1 MLDQLKNEAMKER
14 HWNKLMKMTGTKFDM
29 NPKRFTLGNLFAMDL
44 SRFVEE
50 IGEIVTEAMQELKIE
65 TELKKVEDIWS
76 STQFRVAKTNSG
88 YILRSADDIQLELE
102 DSQLNLQ
109 TMAGSRFALEYID
122 VIRGWDKKLN
132 NASEVMEVWFKVQ
145 SRWKY
150 LESIFVGA
158 EDIRQQLPEEAKKF
172 DNVDKEF
179 KGIMNATSKEPNV
192 IKACHADKR
201 LQTLEELLDKLDK
214 CQKSLSDYL
223 NTKRN
228 SFPRFFFVS
237 DDELLSVLGT
247 SDPTAIQIHM
257 LKLFTNVKTLQFAR
271 ANKQI
276 VGMGSSKNEIM
287 NFKDGVTVSGGVEE
301 WMTLVEAEMK
311 ASLRQITKEGTFCY
325 AGANRVDWVDSQLGM
340 VGLCGSQIWWTWE
353 TEDAFRKVALGNKY
367 GMKELLD
374 AQNVQ
379 LLDLVKKVRQP
390 LKSHMRKKINT
401 LLIVDVHAKDIID
414 RFVRDSIL
422 DAREFD
428 WESQL
433 RFVWDKSADTC
444 QIKQCT
450 GSFNYFYEFYGL
462 AGRLVI
468 TPLTDRCIMTLT
480 QALTFNLGGAP
491 AGPAGTGKTETVKD
505 LAKGLAIPC
514 FVINCGD
521 GLDYKAMGSI
531 YSGLAQIGAWGCFDE
546 FNRINVEVL
555 SVVSAQIFSIQ
566 TSLNQGKETA
576 DIGIGRDIYVKTT
589 VGIFVTM
596 NPGYAGRA
604 ELPDNLK
611 ALFRPVTMVVPDLM
625 QICMIM
631 LFSEGFEGA
640 GVLGKKMTTLYGL
653 AKEQLSKQFHYDW
666 GLRALKSV
674 LVLAGTL
681 KRENQDLSEEE
692 VLFRALRDMNM
703 PKFVFE
709 DVPLFK
715 GLLADLFPGLNVP
728 RVSFETL
735 KVAVETD
742 YSERGLKPSN
752 TKVFTMQ
759 VDKTIQI
766 YETLLARH
774 TIMVVGPTGGG
785 KTTCIDG
792 LQRGMLPSFNQS
804 VKQHVINA
812 KAQTLEELYGI
823 MDPVTRDWTD
833 GILSN
838 TFRNMNSPLP
848 LGKENEIRWLI
859 FDGDVDALWIENMN
873 SVMDDNK
880 LLTLPNG
887 ERIQLKDYC
896 KLIMET
902 FDLQYAS
909 PATISRCGMV
919 WVAPEDLGIRPY
931 FERWVNGRR
940 EEEQSLLLAT
950 YDVYV
955 NKMIEWVLTG
965 MVDGEVRPKPD
976 LVVPLNDLGM
986 LQQLTNLIESILA
999 DAEETNTGDG
1009 KGYDDND
1016 IEAVFIFALTWSV
1029 GSALTGP
1036 SREMFDSF
1044 LRELAQSGTPS
1055 DSVYESF
1062 YDLTD
1067 KRWKNWKSAVNPYE
1081 QPVPFKYSSINV
1093 PTADNV
1099 LYTYLL
1105 KTIASTGRA
1114 VLFVGEPGTAKT
1126 VTIENYMH
1134 RVLAANCLNLTVNF
1148 SSRTSGKDIRQ
1159 NIEDNTDKRTGKI
1172 YGPPNGK
1179 MLFVFIDDMNMP
1191 KVDVYGTQQ
1200 PIATLLHL
1208 LSRGQMW
1215 DYVKDLSPRIY
1226 KDMRYLAAMG
1236 PPGGGRNTVDTRFIA
1251 QFSVFNLTPPT
1262 TEVLDGIYSKILTT
1276 FMSVMNDEVKKCTSK
1291 LTSMT
1296 LRLYATIQEK
1306 LPRTPSNFHYIF
1318 NLRDLGKIFQGLCQ
1332 ATIDKFDNSVKV
1344 VRLWRN
1350 EVDRVITDRLTS
1362 DSDVKVV
1369 RDMQVQLLREQ
1380 FPAQADEVMKDPS
1393 MFGDFEFAASRI
1405 SEDAEDPRLYGDVGG
1420 YQEVRQTFDD
1430 ILEVYNSDASL
1441 KPMTLVLF
1449 ESALD
1454 HLTRIYRLINM
1465 PRGNALLVGVGGSGK
1480 QSLTKLATFAAGYNI
1495 FELTLTRGY
1504 GEAEFREDIK
1514 LLYAEVAKGPTT
1526 FLFTDAHVA
1535 EEGFL
1540 ESINNILTTG
1550 LVPALFAQDEKDQL
1564 SNTVREE
1571 VRAAGLDETP
1581 NVLWNYFVGKARDN
1595 LHVVLAMSPSGE
1607 TLRVRC
1613 RNFPGLASST
1623 TIDWFFPWPEEA
1635 LSKVAQYF
1643 LAEETGIQ
1651 PEFRDSVV
1659 KHMVMVH
1666 LNVLTYAEKYKEE
1679 LRRFYYVTPKNYLDY
1694 IQNYRRML
1702 RESGRKIQKAIKRL
1716 GGGLTKLKDAS
1727 IAVDRMSVQLTDAKV
1742 IVDAKTVDV
1751 KALIKDIEAKT
1762 AVANVNQEKAEKK
1775 KEELAKAAV
1784 IIERES
1790 AKAAIALGE
1799 ALPAL
1804 EAAAAALENLDK
1816 DDISELKAFAN
1827 PSESV
1832 INVCMCVQYLKPTGN
1847 EDLNGGWKGCK
1858 AMLGT
1863 MGFIDK
1869 LKKYEK
1875 DKIKDKWISG
1885 IKKYTKRKDFT
1896 PEAMMAKSR
1905 AAAGM
1910 LTWVLAICGYHAV
1923 AKNVEPLRI
1932 KVRNMEKAAAQGEKE
1947 LAATTKLL
1955 GELEAELAILNE
1967 NYRKADAELQDLL
1980 EKATTMERRLTSA
1993 SNLLEGL
2000 AGERTRWGEEGG
2012 KLQLQADRVVGDGL
2026 LSASFLSY
2034 LGAFT
2039 YKYRCDMLDN
2049 TWSTDCGDRGIPMT
2063 SPFSVRDQLTT
2074 EATVQLWGSQGLP
2087 SDSSSVQSGIL
2098 TTRASRFPLC
2108 IDPQQQAVRWI
2119 KKKESQSNLAVK
2131 RFTDGDFMKHLELAV
2146 QFGNPFLFENVDT
2159 FIDPMIDPI
2168 LEKNTFMQGPQRMVR
2183 LGDKVVEWDSEF
2195 RLYLTT
2201 KLANPHYSPEVMGK
2215 TMIVNYSVTVSGLA
2229 EQLLGVVVSHESPE
2243 LNKQFVALVND
2254 MAEMINEGVALE
2266 DTLLHELANSEGN
2279 ILDNEE
2285 LINTLGEVK
2294 AKSTEISVRLEE
2306 ASFTKEKL
2314 LVTRNSY
2321 RTPASRGSIMF
2332 FAIARLGN
2340 IMNMYETSL
2349 NSFLVVF
2356 NRALDRAKTDMI
2368 FENRLRNMTSE
2379 ITKQAYDNTC
2389 MGIFERHKLMFAF
2402 QMTCMILDHE
2412 GNMNNTE
2419 LNFFLKGDTSL
2430 DDAALPNPF
2439 EWILPQGWKDL
2450 LKLSDL
2456 YEESPFEGIAEVMS
2470 SNPEI
2475 WKQWY
2480 DLEMPE
2486 KAPLPLD
2493 YSERL
2498 SRFQILSILRCIRP
2512 DRVYNA
2518 ITLFIAEA
2526 LGEQYVQP
2534 PVLDYDVIYD
2544 QSACTVPMVFVLSP
2558 GADPANDIVKLGMK
2572 LDFTGNHFKS
2582 LALGQGQGELAMRF
2596 LETGVS
2602 RGHWVLLQNCHLML
2616 RWMPNLEVFLE
2627 THDKPHKNFRLWL
2640 TTDPTDQFPL
2650 GILQR
2655 ALKIVIEPP
2664 DGLKQNMRQTFS
2676 KVTQEIMDECEHPAY
2691 QPLVYVLAYLHAVVQ
2706 ERRKYGKIGWN
2717 VSYDFNES
2725 DFIISRRL
2733 IGLYLDKALANND
2746 EVVPWNSLKYLVGS
2760 AMYGGRVSDDW
2771 DRRVLVTYVNEYMGD
2786 FIFDTNQTFYFSTAG
2801 FDYGMPEV
2809 GPVENY
2815 HKAIECQPLV
2825 CSPNVF
2831 GLHSNAEISYYTNA
2845 ARALWSN
2852 MLLMMPRTGGAS
2864 GGISREDFIS
2874 NTASDILEKVPEQSD
2889 VVVIRKQLPKILSPA
2904 QIVLMQELER
2914 WNKLVAYMG
2923 QSLADLQK
2931 AMTGEI
2937 GMSDSL
2943 EKLGD
2948 AIFNGQLPNQWKNMA
2963 PMSEKPLG
2971 SWINHFAGRSEQ
2983 YDEWTDPER
2992 GEPAVIWLA
3001 GLHVPESYL
3010 TALVQEACRKRNWP
3024 LDKSVSTTKV
3034 TKFKTKDEVDGK
3046 LEYGAYVSGLF
3057 LEGASWDEELMQL
3070 CPQPAKVLVCPL
3082 NLVQVIPVEANRLK
3096 LHGTLKTP
3104 VYITPQRANA
3114 MQVGLVFAAD
3124 LKSGVHESLWALQGV
3139 CLTLNTDT

>member
-1 MLDQLKNEAMKER
+1 MKER
-14 HWNKLMKMTGTKFDM
+14 HWHKLMDMTGTKFDM
-29 NPKRFTLGNLFAMDL
+29 NPKKFTLGNLFAMDL

-65 TELKKVEDIWS
+65 TELKKVEDVWS
-76 STQFRVAKTNSG
+76 ATQFDIVKLGNF
-88 YILRSADDIQLELE
+88 YILRAADNIQLELE

-109 TMAGSRFALEYID
+109 TMGGSRFALEYID

-132 NASEVMEVWFKVQ
+132 QVSEVMEVWFKVQ

-150 LESIFVGA
+150 LESIFVS

-179 KGIMNATSKEPNV
+179 KGIMNDTSKEANV
-192 IKACHADKR
+192 IKACHVNKR
-201 LQTLEELLDKLDK
+201 LETLEELLDKLDK

-228 SFPRFFFVS
+228 AFPRFFFIS

-257 LKLFTNVKTLQFAR
+257 LKLFTNVKTLGFAR

-276 VGMGSSKNEIM
+276 VSMGSSKNEIM
-287 NFKDGVTVSGGVEE
+287 EYKDGVIVSGGVEE

-311 ASLRQITKEGTFCY
+311 ASLRLITKEGTFSY
-325 AGANRVDWVDSQLGM
+325 AGTNRVDWVDSQLGM

-367 GMKELLD
+367 AMKELLD
-374 AQNVQ
+374 AQQDQ

-433 RFVWDKSADTC
+433 RFVWDKEEDTC

-450 GSFNYFYEFYGL
+450 GSFNYYYEFYGL

-514 FVINCGD
+514 YVINCGD

-566 TSLNQGKETA
+566 TALNLGKETA

-640 GVLGKKMTTLYGL
+640 HVLGKKMTTLYGL
-653 AKEQLSKQFHYDW
+653 AKEQLSKQYHYDW

-709 DVPLFK
+709 DVPLFQ

-728 RVSFETL
+728 RVSFEML
-735 KVAVETD
+735 KVAVEAD
-742 YSERGLKPSN
+742 YTERGLKSSN

-792 LQRGMLPSFNQS
+792 LQRGCLPAFNQS
-804 VKQHVINA
+804 VKQFIINA

-823 MDPVTRDWTD
+823 MDPATRDWTD

-919 WVAPEDLGIRPY
+919 WVAPEDLGIRPF
-931 FERWVNGRR
+931 FERWVGGRR
-940 EEEQSLLLAT
+940 EDEQSLLLAT

-955 NKMIEWVLTG
+955 DKMVEWVLTG
-965 MVDGEVRPKPD
+965 MVEGEVRPKPN

-986 LQQLTNLIESILA
+986 LEQLTNLIEAILNE
-999 DAEETNTGDG
+999 AEANNTGEG
-1009 KGYDDND
+1009 KGYDEND
-1016 IEAVFIFALTWSV
+1016 MEAVFVFALTWSV
-1029 GSALTGP
+1029 GATLTGP
-1036 SREMFDSF
+1036 SRAMFDSF
-1044 LRELAQSGTPS
+1044 LRELAQGSTPS

-1062 YDLTD
+1062 YDLTE
-1067 KRWKNWKSAVNPYE
+1067 KRWKNWTTQVVPYV

-1093 PTADNV
+1093 PTSDNV

-1105 KTIASTGRA
+1105 KTVANTGRP

-1126 VTIENYMH
+1126 VTIENYMF
-1134 RVLAANCLNLTVNF
+1134 RVLPANCLNLTVNF
-1148 SSRTSGKDIRQ
+1148 SSRTSGKDVRQ

-1172 YGPPNGK
+1172 YGPPTNK
-1179 MLFVFIDDMNMP
+1179 MLYVFIDDMNMP
-1191 KVDVYGTQQ
+1191 IVDEYGTQQ

-1208 LSRGQMW
+1208 LGRGQMW
-1215 DYVKDLSPRIY
+1215 DYVKDLSPRVY
-1226 KDMRYLAAMG
+1226 KDMRFLAAMG
-1236 PPGGGRNTVDTRFIA
+1236 PPGGGRNPVDTRFIA
-1251 QFSVFNLTPPT
+1251 RFSVFNLTPPT
-1262 TEVLDGIYSKILTT
+1262 VDVLDGIYSQILTS
-1276 FMSVMNDEVKKCTSK
+1276 FFAVMNDQVKKCTAK

-1296 LRLYATIQEK
+1296 LRLYGTIQEK
-1306 LPRTPSNFHYIF
+1306 LPRTPTNFHYIF

-1332 ATIDKFDNSVKV
+1332 ATVDKIDDDVKC

-1350 EVDRVITDRLTS
+1350 EIDRVITDRLTS
-1362 DSDVKVV
+1362 DEDIKVV
-1369 RDMQVQLLREQ
+1369 RDMQIQLLREQ

-1393 MFGDFEFAASRI
+1393 MFGNFEFAAARI

-1430 ILEVYNSDASL
+1430 ILEVYNSDANL

-1480 QSLTKLATFAAGYNI
+1480 QSLTKLATFAAGYSL

-1504 GEAEFREDIK
+1504 GENEFREDIK

-1540 ESINNILTTG
+1540 ESINNMLTTG

-1564 SNTVREE
+1564 SNTVRDE

-1581 NVLWNYFVGKARDN
+1581 TVLWNYFVGKARDN

-1643 LAEETGIQ
+1643 LAEETSIKA
-1651 PEFRDSVV
+1651 EYRDSVV
-1659 KHMVMVH
+1659 NHMVMVH
-1666 LNVLTYAEKYKEE
+1666 LNVLTYADKFKEE
-1679 LRRFYYVTPKNYLDY
+1679 LRRYYYVTPKNYLDY

-1702 RESGRKIQKAIKRL
+1702 RESGRKIQKGIKRL
-1716 GGGLTKLKDAS
+1716 AGGLTKLKDAAV
-1727 IAVDRMSVQLTDAKV
+1727 AVDRMSVQLTEAKK
-1742 IVDAKTVDV
+1742 IVDAKTIDV
-1751 KALIKDIEAKT
+1751 KALIKDIEEKT
-1762 AVANVNQEKAEKK
+1762 AVANVNQEAAAK
-1775 KEELAKAAV
+1775 KEDELAKASV

-1790 AKAAIALGE
+1790 KKAELALGE

-1804 EAAAAALENLDK
+1804 EAAASALENLNK

-1832 INVCMCVQYLKPTGN
+1832 INVCMCVQHLKPTGN

-1858 AMLGT
+1858 QMLGT
-1863 MGFIDK
+1863 MGFIQK
-1869 LKKYEK
+1869 LKAYEK
-1875 DKIKDKWISG
+1875 DKIKNSWINS
-1885 IKKYTKRKDFT
+1885 IKKYTKKKDFT
-1896 PEAMMAKSR
+1896 PEAMMAKSK

-1910 LTWVLAICGYHAV
+1910 LTWVVAICGYHAV
-1923 AKNVEPLRI
+1923 AKNVEPLRL
-1932 KVRNMEKAAAQGEKE
+1932 KVRNMEKAAAQGAKE
-1947 LAATTKLL
+1947 LAATQKLL
-1955 GELEAELAILNE
+1955 VELEAQLAILNT
-1967 NYRKADAELQDLL
+1967 NFKKADGELQELL

-1993 SNLLEGL
+1993 SNLLTGL
-2000 AGERTRWGEEGG
+2000 GSERKRWSEEGG

-2039 YKYRCDMLDN
+2039 YKYRSDMLDD
-2049 TWSTDCGDRGIPMT
+2049 TWSSDCEKREIPMT
-2063 SPFSVRDQLTT
+2063 LPYSVRDQLTT

-2087 SDSSSVQSGIL
+2087 SDGSSVQSGIL

-2119 KKKESQSNLAVK
+2119 KKKESESNLTVK

-2168 LEKNTFMQGPQRMVR
+2168 LEKNTFMQGPQRMIR

-2215 TMIVNYSVTVSGLA
+2215 TMLVNYSVTVSGLA

-2243 LNKQFVALVND
+2243 LNSQFVALVNE
-2254 MAEMINEGVALE
+2254 MAAMINEGVRLE
-2266 DTLLHELANSEGN
+2266 DTLLHELTNSEGN

-2294 AKSTEISVRLEE
+2294 AKSTEISIRLEE

-2321 RTPASRGSIMF
+2321 RKPATRGSIMF

-2356 NRALDRAKTDMI
+2356 NRALDRAKTDMV
-2368 FENRLRNMTSE
+2368 FDNRLRNMTAE

-2402 QMTCMILDHE
+2402 QMTCMVLDQD
-2412 GNMNNTE
+2412 GLMNNVE

-2439 EWILPQGWKDL
+2439 DWVSPQGWKDL

-2470 SNPEI
+2470 SNPEV

-2486 KAPLPLD
+2486 EASLPMD
-2493 YSERL
+2493 YSDKL
-2498 SRFQILSILRCIRP
+2498 SKFQVLSILRCIRP

-2518 ITLFIAEA
+2518 ITFFIAEA

-2534 PVLDYDVIYD
+2534 PVLDYDVVYD
-2544 QSACTVPMVFVLSP
+2544 QSTCTVPMVFVLSP
-2558 GADPANDIVKLGMK
+2558 GADPANDIVKLGVK
-2572 LDFTGNHFKS
+2572 LDYTGNHFKS
-2582 LALGQGQGELAMRF
+2582 LALGQGQGVLAMRF
-2596 LETGVS
+2596 LEMGVS

-2616 RWMPNLEVFLE
+2616 RWMPTLEVFLE
-2627 THDKPHKNFRLWL
+2627 THDKPHQNFRLWL

-2655 ALKIVIEPP
+2655 ALKVVIEPP

-2676 KVTQEIMDECEHPAY
+2676 KVTQDIMDECDHPAY

-2733 IGLYLDKALANND
+2733 IGLYLDKALANED
-2746 EVVPWNSLKYLVGS
+2746 ELVPWGSLKYLVGS

-2771 DRRVLVTYVNEYMGD
+2771 DRRVLVTYVDEYMGD
-2786 FIFDTNQTFYFSTAG
+2786 FIFDTNQIFYFSNAG

-2809 GPVENY
+2809 GPVDNY
-2815 HKAIECQPLV
+2815 NKTIEIQPLV

-2845 ARALWSN
+2845 ARSLWSN
-2852 MLLMMPRTGGAS
+2852 MLMMMPRTSGGG

-2874 NTASDILEKVPEQSD
+2874 NTASDILDKVPEESD
-2889 VVVIRKQLPKILSPA
+2889 VVVVRKQLPKILSPA
-2904 QIVLMQELER
+2904 QIVLMQELQR
-2914 WNKLVAYMG
+2914 WNKLVVFMAR
-2923 QSLADLQK
+2923 SLADLQK

-2937 GMSDSL
+2937 GMSAGL
-2943 EKLGD
+2943 ELLGD
-2948 AIFNGQLPNQWKNMA
+2948 AVFNGQLPSQWKGLA

-2971 SWINHFAGRSEQ
+2971 SWMNHFVGRSDQ
-2983 YDEWTDPER
+2983 YAEWTDPER
-2992 GEPAVIWLA
+2992 GEPAVMWLA

-3010 TALVQEACRKRNWP
+3010 TAMVQEACRKRNWP
-3024 LDKSVSTTKV
+3024 LDKSVSYTSV
-3034 TKFKTKDEVDGK
+3034 TKFKTKDEIDAK
-3046 LEYGAYVSGLF
+3046 LEYGTYVSGLF
-3057 LEGASWDEELMQL
+3057 LEGASWDEEADQL

-3082 NLVQVIPVEANRLK
+3082 NLLQVIPVEANRLK
-3096 LHGTLKTP
+3096 LHGTFKTP

-3124 LKSGVHESLWALQGV
+3124 LKSGVHESLWSLQGV